1 MNWKFSSEMPVYL
14 QIMDQIRGAV
24 LSGEYLPGGKMP
36 SVRDLAAQA
45 QVNPNTVQHALHEL
59 EQEGLLSAH
68 GTNGRFVT
76 EDEQVLQQLQN
87 NRIRALALEYAQK
100 FAVLG
105 LSPAQAAQELLGL
118 ERKEEHG

>member
-14 QIMDQIRGAV
+14 QIMDQIRGSV
-24 LSGEYLPGGKMP
+24 LSGEYLPGGKIP

-59 EQEGLLSAH
+59 EQEGLLCAH

-76 EDEQVLQQLQN
+76 EDEQVLQQLRN
-87 NRIRALALEYAQK
+87 NRIRALALECAQK

-118 ERKEEHG
+118 ERMEDHG

>member
-1 MNWKFSSEMPVYL
+1 MNWKFTTEKPVYL

-24 LSGEYLPGGKMP
+24 LSGEYAPGAKIP
-36 SVRDLAAQA
+36 AVRELAAEA
-45 QVNPNTVQHALHEL
+45 RVNPNTVQHALHEL

-76 EDEQVLQQLQN
+76 EDEQVLQRLRSA
-87 NRIRALALEYAQK
+87 RIRELAEDCAQR
-100 FAVLG
+100 FAALG

-118 ERKEEHG
+118 ERTDCNG

>member
-1 MNWKFSSEMPVYL
+1 MNWKFSSELPVYL
-14 QIMDQIRGAV
+14 QIMDEIRGAV
-24 LSGEYLPGGKMP
+24 LSGEYLPGGKIP

-45 QVNPNTVQHALHEL
+45 RVNPNTIQHALHLL

-76 EDEQVLQQLQN
+76 DDEQVLQELRQA
-87 NRIRALALEYAQK
+87 RIKALALEYAQK

-105 LSPAQAAQELLGL
+105 LRPTQAAQEILGL
-118 ERKEEHG
+118 ERTNQNG

>member
-1 MNWKFSSEMPVYL
+1 MTWKFSSEMPVYL
-14 QIMDQIRGAV
+14 QIMDQIRGSV
-24 LSGEYLPGGKMP
+24 LSGEYLPGGKIP

-59 EQEGLLSAH
+59 EQEGLLIAH

-76 EDEQVLQQLQN
+76 EDDQVLQKLRED
-87 NRIRALALEYAQK
+87 RIRALALECAQK

-105 LSPAQAAQELLGL
+105 LSPTQAAQELLGL
-118 ERKEEHG
+118 ERKDEHG

>member
-1 MNWKFSSEMPVYL
+1 MTWKFSSEMPVYL
-14 QIMDQIRGAV
+14 QIMDQIRGSV
-24 LSGEYLPGGKMP
+24 LSGEYLPGGKIP

-76 EDEQVLQQLQN
+76 EDDQVLQKLRED
-87 NRIRALALEYAQK
+87 RIRALALECAQK
-100 FAVLG
+100 GGDALG
-105 LSPAQAAQELLGL
+105 RCGKQRVFLCGNY
-118 ERKEEHG
+118 GV

>member
-24 LSGEYLPGGKMP
+24 LSGEYLPGGKVP

-76 EDEQVLQQLQN
+76 EDEQVLQQLQS

>member
-24 LSGEYLPGGKMP
+24 LSGEYLPGGKIP
-36 SVRDLAAQA
+36 SVRELAAQA

-76 EDEQVLQQLQN
+76 EDEQVLQQLRN

-118 ERKEEHG
+118 ERMEDHG

>member
-14 QIMDQIRGAV
+14 QIMDQIRGSV
-24 LSGEYLPGGKMP
+24 LSGEYLPGGKLP

-76 EDEQVLQQLQN
+76 EDEQVLQQLRN
-87 NRIRALALEYAQK
+87 NRIRALALECAQK

-105 LSPAQAAQELLGL
+105 VSPAQAAQELLGL
-118 ERKEEHG
+118 ERMEDHG

>member
-1 MNWKFSSEMPVYL
+1 MNWKFSSEKPVYL

-24 LSGEYLPGGKMP
+24 LSGDYLPGGKIP
-36 SVRDLAAQA
+36 SVRELAAQA
-45 QVNPNTVQHALHEL
+45 RVNPNTVQHALHEL

-76 EDEQVLQQLQN
+76 EDAQILQKLRED
-87 NRIRALALEYAQK
+87 RIRELALECAQK

-105 LSPAQAAQELLGL
+105 LSPAQAAQELTGL
-118 ERKEEHG
+118 ERTDEHG

>member
-24 LSGEYLPGGKMP
+24 LSGEYLPGGKVP

-76 EDEQVLQQLQN
+76 EDEQVLQQLRN
-87 NRIRALALEYAQK
+87 IRIRALALEYAQK

>member
-1 MNWKFSSEMPVYL
+1 MNWKFTTKKPVYL

-24 LSGEYLPGGKMP
+24 LSGEYAPGAKIP
-36 SVRDLAAQA
+36 AVRELAAEA
-45 QVNPNTVQHALHEL
+45 RVNPNTVQHALHEL

-76 EDEQVLQQLQN
+76 EDEQVLQRLRSA
-87 NRIRALALEYAQK
+87 RIRELAEDCAQR
-100 FAVLG
+100 FAALG

-118 ERKEEHG
+118 ERMEDHG

>member
-24 LSGEYLPGGKMP
+24 LSGEYLPGGKVP

>member
-24 LSGEYLPGGKMP
+24 LSGEYLPGGKIP
-36 SVRDLAAQA
+36 SVRDLAAHA

-76 EDEQVLQQLQN
+76 EDEQVLQQLRN
-87 NRIRALALEYAQK
+87 NRIRALALECAQK

-105 LSPAQAAQELLGL
+105 VSPAQAAQELLGL
-118 ERKEEHG
+118 ERMEDHG

>member
-24 LSGEYLPGGKMP
+24 LSGEYLPGGKLP

-76 EDEQVLQQLQN
+76 EDEQVLQQLRN
-87 NRIRALALEYAQK
+87 NRIRALALECALK

-118 ERKEEHG
+118 ERMEDHG